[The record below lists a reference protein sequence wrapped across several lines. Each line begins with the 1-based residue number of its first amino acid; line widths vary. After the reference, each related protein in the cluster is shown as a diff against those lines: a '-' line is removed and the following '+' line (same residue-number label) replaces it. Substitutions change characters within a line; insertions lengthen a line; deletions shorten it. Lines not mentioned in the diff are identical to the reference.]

1 MLHGQVGSAG
11 LVSSEHLA
19 ILCLTEK
26 SRRKYQRRA
35 RYSFVLLV
43 ESVGPWQAGL
53 AGIGVN
59 IPFAL
64 GEATLGLEAWLV
76 RDWRVLQLVAH
87 LPLLLLGL
95 LTLLVVPESLRWL
108 LARRHLTRARHGT
121 SRQPQYTCLTQV
133 AILFF
138 T

>member
-1 MLHGQVGSAG
+1 M
-11 LVSSEHLA
+11 
-19 ILCLTEK
+19 
-26 SRRKYQRRA
+26 
-35 RYSFVLLV
+35 LLV
-43 ESVGPWQAGL
+43 ESVGPRQAGM

-87 LPLLLLGL
+87 LPLLLLSL

-108 LARRHLTRARHGT
+108 LARRHLTRARHST
-121 SRQPQYTCLTQV
+121 HHSSQNTH
-133 AILFF
+133 F
-138 T
+138 